1 MTDMTNT
8 PTGSSPPDDGGE
20 ILDTMMNEAIGLD
33 DDVVEAEVVDF
44 PEPETTA
51 EQLGLTLPDHPAE
64 AQALLL
70 RELAEARQETGET
83 IANLQRVAAEF
94 DNYRKRIER
103 DQAENVVRASQ
114 RLVEMLLPTL
124 DSFDA
129 ALATE
134 ARSDGETKMLEGMTG
149 TRALLIDALTRE
161 GVEPIDAVGLA
172 FDPAVHEA
180 VSVIPGEGDQI
191 VEQEL
196 RKGYSMRGRI
206 IRPTLVIV
214 GHA

>member
-1 MTDMTNT
+1 
-8 PTGSSPPDDGGE
+8 
-20 ILDTMMNEAIGLD
+20 MMNDAIGLD
-33 DDVVEAEVVDF
+33 HSDVVEAEIVEF

-70 RELAEARQETGET
+70 RELAEARQEASET

-94 DNYRKRIER
+94 DNHRKRVER
-103 DQAENVVRASQ
+103 DQVENVVRASQ
-114 RLVEMLLPTL
+114 RLVELLLPAL

-129 ALATE
+129 ALETE
-134 ARSDGETKMLEGMTG
+134 PRSESEAKLIEGMSG
-149 TRALLIDALTRE
+149 TRAQLMDVLERE
-161 GVEPIDAVGLA
+161 GVEPIDAVGHP

-180 VSVIPGEGDQI
+180 VSVIPGEGEQI

-196 RKGYSMRGRI
+196 RKGYAMRGRI